1 MNTPDSPH
9 LDACMEQLALVQQRL
24 AGFVR
29 ALLPNA
35 ADADE
40 VLQETNIIIWQK
52 IDQFDPDRPGSDFL
66 SWAFRIAAL
75 QAKNY
80 HRRQARNPGFSEELM
95 DELAVAAVTQQPTL
109 EARREALRACIKG
122 LPDEERAL
130 VERCYAP
137 GAQIYE
143 IAKTLTRTP
152 TSVYRSLRR
161 IRRALSVCIQSRLAE
176 GAS

>member
-24 AGFVR
+24 SGFVR
-29 ALLPNA
+29 ALLPNP

-40 VLQETNIIIWQK
+40 VLQETNIVIWQK
-52 IDQFDPDRPGSDFL
+52 VDQFDPERPGSDFL

-80 HRRQARNPGFSEELM
+80 RRRQARKPGFSEELM
-95 DELAVAAVTQQPTL
+95 EELAVAAVGAQPML
-109 EARREALRACIKG
+109 EARREALGVCMQG
-122 LPDEERAL
+122 LPDEERVL
-130 VERCYAP
+130 VEQCYAP

-143 IAKTLTRTP
+143 VAETLTRTP

-161 IRRALSVCIQSRLAE
+161 IRRALSVCIQSRLA
-176 GAS
+176 GAAS